1 MPKKTLGTMVADAY
15 AVAVAARAL
24 AEATVR
30 AKIPYRTVAQFVRA
44 AIREVERAPAR
55 APAIVDELDGLSLRS
70 HHACQELGIHTID
83 DLAACRPT
91 RLRTAGASVKTIR
104 ELQAQLA
111 ALGRTLAVR
120 GPTDRMLL
128 ADPVRGGKRP

>member
-1 MPKKTLGTMVADAY
+1 VNTAKKRPDPVQHTFSLTVSVDPFWVEYLTQNVDIFGQQYAGYWLRGVEHDPELGWLVWEG
-15 AVAVAARAL
+15 R
-24 AEATVR
+24 
-30 AKIPYRTVAQFVRA
+30 RA
-44 AIREVERAPAR
+44 A
-55 APAIVDELDGLSLRS
+55 
-70 HHACQELGIHTID
+70 
-83 DLAACRPT
+83 RPT